1 MDQSTE
7 KVVVRSSTILL
18 RGETQM
24 SSLNGTSMMN
34 MLRLS
39 SQSLPTG
46 AFSYSQGMEWLVDTK
61 RIQDEETVHQ
71 WIASILYGPYA
82 NYELPILRT
91 MLEAWKNSDH
101 QILAELNQDYLITRE
116 TSEIQKET
124 LQMGYA
130 LKGVIHEMSIISSH
144 STEFL
149 MQLEYVTFPLGFSFC
164 SFITDL
170 SVEEMLTSHVWS
182 FIENQILVAIK
193 VVPLGQNA
201 GQRLLNRL
209 IPVGEESIR
218 QSMTLSP
225 DDWSN
230 FSPLQAIASA
240 KHETQ
245 YSRLFRS

>member
-1 MDQSTE
+1 
-7 KVVVRSSTILL
+7 
-18 RGETQM
+18 M

-91 MLEAWKNSDH
+91 MLEAWRNSDH

-130 LKGVIHEMSIISSH
+130 LKGIIQEMSIISSH

-164 SFITDL
+164 SFMTDL

>member
-1 MDQSTE
+1 
-7 KVVVRSSTILL
+7 
-18 RGETQM
+18 M

-61 RIQDEETVHQ
+61 RIQDEETVYQ
-71 WIASILYGPYA
+71 WIAPILYGPYA

-91 MLEAWKNSDH
+91 MLEAWRDSDH

-149 MQLEYVTFPLGFSFC
+149 MQLEYVTFPSGFSFC
-164 SFITDL
+164 SFMADL
-170 SVEEMLTSHVWS
+170 SVEGTTHFGGEYSNGKYEFNITRY
-182 FIENQILVAIK
+182 FN
-193 VVPLGQNA
+193 N
-201 GQRLLNRL
+201 LLNNDAYTYQLYLLASGGAVNANRT
-209 IPVGEESIR
+209 IIDNSSIKI
-218 QSMTLSP
+218 SIL
-225 DDWSN
+225 
-230 FSPLQAIASA
+230 
-240 KHETQ
+240 
-245 YSRLFRS
+245 YSEL